1 MLPATA
7 AYGDDY
13 CDADVDADA
22 DAAVVVAD
30 DDGDD
35 DDDDHVVVA
44 DDDPVA
50 TDIASRLQFD
60 CNDGAT
66 KLQRNRNEIATKPP
80 SPLTP
85 FFLRKTVRSRRIPKF
100 P

>member
-35 DDDDHVVVA
+35 DDDDHVVVNTFLF
-44 DDDPVA
+44 VKL
-50 TDIASRLQFD
+50 SRHSF
-60 CNDGAT
+60 
-66 KLQRNRNEIATKPP
+66 
-80 SPLTP
+80 
-85 FFLRKTVRSRRIPKF
+85 
-100 P
+100 